1 MAKYI
6 VRSLLQIVPVLFII
20 TMIVFILVHVTGD
33 PVAMM
38 LPDTATAEDRQVL
51 RAALGL
57 DQPLYVQYSIFVS
70 NLLRGDFGDSFRY
83 GQAALPIVLER
94 LPASF
99 ELAAASMV
107 VACCISIPL
116 GIWSAVKRNSFM
128 DLLISGISVLGK
140 AMPNFWVGI
149 MLILLVSVKL
159 EWTPV
164 SGRGGFS
171 HLILPA
177 LTLGTGIAAE
187 MTRMIRSSFLEI
199 IGQDYI
205 RTARSKGLREMVVL
219 GKHALRNA
227 LIPVVTISGLQLT
240 NLVSGSLVTETVFSW
255 PGMGLLIVQ
264 AINTHDM
271 AIIQAAVFI
280 IAFIVILINLLTDIV
295 YKLLDPRIKY
305 SS

>member
-51 RAALGL
+51 RVALGL

-83 GQAALPIVLER
+83 GQAALPIVMER

-149 MLILLVSVKL
+149 MLILLISVKL

>member
-6 VRSLLQIVPVLFII
+6 IRSLLQVVPVLFII
-20 TMIVFILVHVTGD
+20 TLVVFVLVHVTGD
-33 PVAMM
+33 PVTMM

-51 RAALGL
+51 KEALGL

-70 NLLRGDFGDSFRY
+70 NLLHGDFGDSFRY
-83 GQAALPIVLER
+83 GQSALPIVLER

-99 ELAAASMV
+99 ELAMASML

-116 GIWSAVKRNSFM
+116 GIWSAVRRNSFM

-149 MLILLVSVKL
+149 MLILLISVQL

-187 MTRMIRSSFLEI
+187 MTRLIRSSFLEI
-199 IGQDYI
+199 ISQDYI
-205 RTARSKGLREMVVL
+205 RTARSKGLREIVIL
-219 GKHALRNA
+219 GKHGLRNA

-240 NLVSGSLVTETVFSW
+240 NLVGGSLVTETVFSW
-255 PGMGLLIVQ
+255 PGMGQLIVQ

-271 AIIQAAVFI
+271 AIIQASIFI
-280 IAFIVILINLLTDIV
+280 IAFIVILINLLTDIT